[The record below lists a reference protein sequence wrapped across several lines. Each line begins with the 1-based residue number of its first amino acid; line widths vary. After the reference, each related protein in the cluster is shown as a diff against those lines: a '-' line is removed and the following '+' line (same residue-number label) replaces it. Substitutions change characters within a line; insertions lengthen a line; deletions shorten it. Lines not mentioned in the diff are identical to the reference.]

1 MDRLTPQQRHYNMT
15 AIQGRDTKPE
25 MVVLKNRAH
34 FFRGKRSE
42 VRGEEI
48 KKLNENQNE
57 NENLFV
63 KIKEP
68 KADGG
73 RSQMTK

>member
-1 MDRLTPQQRHYNMT
+1 MDRLTPQQRHYNMA

-42 VRGEEI
+42 VRG
-48 KKLNENQNE
+48 Q
-57 NENLFV
+57 
-63 KIKEP
+63 
-68 KADGG
+68 
-73 RSQMTK
+73 R

>member
-1 MDRLTPQQRHYNMT
+1 MDRLTPQQRHLNMA

-42 VRGEEI
+42 VRG
-48 KKLNENQNE
+48 K
-57 NENLFV
+57 
-63 KIKEP
+63 
-68 KADGG
+68 
-73 RSQMTK
+73 R